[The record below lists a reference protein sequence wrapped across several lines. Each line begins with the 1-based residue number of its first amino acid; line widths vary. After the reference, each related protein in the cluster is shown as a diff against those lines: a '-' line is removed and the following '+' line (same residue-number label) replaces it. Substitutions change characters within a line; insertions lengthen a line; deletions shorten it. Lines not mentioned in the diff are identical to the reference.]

1 MFRSVVSGPELLLL
15 PGQPGLCPEVLQ
27 PQARPVSSSQMS
39 QGNPNLGS
47 LLNIKTEAEGS
58 PTVESSPFLG
68 KVKALAQEKLSE
80 PWKLYL
86 RR

>member
-1 MFRSVVSGPELLLL
+1 
-15 PGQPGLCPEVLQ
+15 
-27 PQARPVSSSQMS
+27 MS

-58 PTVESSPFLG
+58 PAAEASPFLG
-68 KVKALAQEKLSE
+68 KAAKALAQEKLSE

>member
-1 MFRSVVSGPELLLL
+1 
-15 PGQPGLCPEVLQ
+15 
-27 PQARPVSSSQMS
+27 MS
-39 QGNPNLGS
+39 QGNPSLGS

-58 PTVESSPFLG
+58 PAAEASPFLG
-68 KVKALAQEKLSE
+68 KAAKALAQEKLSE

>member
-1 MFRSVVSGPELLLL
+1 MRGPSGPELLLF
-15 PGQPGLCPEVLQ
+15 PGWPVLCPEVPQ
-27 PQARPVSSSQMS
+27 PQAPPLSSSQMS

-58 PTVESSPFLG
+58 PAVESSPFLG
-68 KVKALAQEKLSE
+68 KAAKALVQEKLSE
-80 PWKLYL
+80 PWKVYL